1 MKYTTLPSD
10 GFVKSDPDSMRV
22 FIVQYEFTQD
32 VYDNNTII
40 DGYIAKK
47 SATDDDIWHFLAND
61 MWDKTFKQRPEAA
74 SEQPLR
80 PGMFAVNF
88 GARYRKLIDT
98 FTKKTGGSEISV
110 MSFELGIIPVVQ
122 SKDIGILDSWM

>member
-1 MKYTTLPSD
+1 VNFGERKTNRINNIDVISRFPLYVGPIPEGGSRHLLIFTKLDGCNCALLASMKYTTLPSD

-61 MWDKTFKQRPEAA
+61 MWDKTFK
-74 SEQPLR
+74 
-80 PGMFAVNF
+80 
-88 GARYRKLIDT
+88 
-98 FTKKTGGSEISV
+98 
-110 MSFELGIIPVVQ
+110 
-122 SKDIGILDSWM
+122 